1 VLDTAEVTM
10 RHAFAVTVC
19 TMALDQSF
27 IGRVYPPTAP
37 YEVGREKIREFADA
51 VNDPNPAY
59 RDPGAARALGHDD
72 VIAPPTFAIVL
83 TLPAGHQVIDDPE
96 LGIDYSRVVHG
107 EQRFVYRRPVR
118 AGDVLQVV
126 VTVDDIRAAAGND
139 LVTTRAEVSTV
150 AGEAV
155 LSAFGTLVA
164 RGPVEAGP
172 QGGPRPER
180 DGSRTAGGEQC
191 A

>member
-1 VLDTAEVTM
+1 MGVNPDIA
-10 RHAFAVTVC
+10 
-19 TMALDQSF
+19 
-27 IGRVYPPTAP
+27 GRVYPPSPA

-59 RDPGAARALGHDD
+59 RDPAAAQALGYAD
-72 VIAPPTFAIVL
+72 VIAPPTFAIVV

-107 EQRFVYRRPVR
+107 EQRFVHIRPVR

-126 VTVDDIRAAAGND
+126 VTVDNIRAAAGND

-150 AGEAV
+150 DGEPV
-155 LSAFGTLVA
+155 LTAFGTLVA
-164 RGPVEAGP
+164 RGA
-172 QGGPRPER
+172 
-180 DGSRTAGGEQC
+180 A
-191 A
+191 

>member
-1 VLDTAEVTM
+1 MSV
-10 RHAFAVTVC
+10 
-19 TMALDQSF
+19 DQSF

-51 VNDPNPAY
+51 VNDPSPQF
-59 RDPGAARALGHDD
+59 RDVEAARADGYPD

-83 TLPAGHQVIDDPE
+83 TLRAGHQVIADPD

-107 EQRFVYRRPVR
+107 EQRFVHTRPVH

-126 VTVDDIRAAAGND
+126 VTVEDIRVAAGND
-139 LVTTRAEVSTV
+139 IVTTRADVTTIEGDMVLTAYSTI
-150 AGEAV
+150 
-155 LSAFGTLVA
+155 VA
-164 RGPVEAGP
+164 RG
-172 QGGPRPER
+172 
-180 DGSRTAGGEQC
+180 TA